1 MATPFDSTSPS
12 KPPRRRLPLPALA
25 AIGLLAGLGLVLL
38 IRFLV
43 TGYVF
48 TPPGYNG
55 LVLQS
60 PQPAAD
66 FTLTAHTGETV
77 SLSDFRGK
85 AVLIYFGYTFCPD
98 ACPATLVELKQMM
111 EQLGRRAEDVQVL
124 MITVDPARDTV
135 EQLAG
140 YVPSFYPSFLGLTG
154 SEEAISAVATNYGI
168 FFEAHEGTPAS
179 GYLVDHTTS
188 VMGIDPDG
196 YLRLVYSFGTP
207 PEEIAADMRRLLR

>member
-1 MATPFDSTSPS
+1 MTSPTDS
-12 KPPRRRLPLPALA
+12 PNPISSPRRRLPPPALA
-25 AIGLLAGLGLVLL
+25 AIGLLGGLGLVLL
-38 IRFLV
+38 VRFLV

-48 TPPGYNG
+48 APPSYNG
-55 LVLQS
+55 LLLQS
-60 PQPAAD
+60 PQPAAE

-77 SLSDFRGK
+77 SLRDFRGQ
-85 AVLIYFGYTFCPD
+85 AVLLYFGYTFCPD

-111 EQLGRRAEDVQVL
+111 EQLGRRAEDIQVV
-124 MITVDPARDTV
+124 MITVDPARDTA

-154 SEEAISAVATNYGI
+154 SEDEISAVATNYGI

-188 VMGIDPDG
+188 VMAVDPDG

-207 PEEIAADMRRLLR
+207 AEEIAADMRRLLR